1 MSDSLIYKK
10 LSNVQLALMRKDIKK
25 TGFNKF
31 KKYRYYTLDD
41 LMAPCIEECNHEGLT
56 FFFNFRNGEAIIRL
70 HEWEKPEKG
79 ITCGLPFP
87 DLINPDEDAKN
98 KNNLLIQDLGAAVTY
113 LKRYL
118 LINLFDITDVE
129 LIDSDDASSAH
140 KDTKESKQVKKENR
154 EPRDLNLQ
162 ELLDN
167 ALTALKKKGL
177 SYEEITPYAVKKCIE
192 KMDKFT
198 KEENLQIY
206 AFVNEYFNKKGA
218 SA

>member
-1 MSDSLIYKK
+1 MNKSRIYEK
-10 LSNVQLALMRKDIKK
+10 LSNVQLALMGRDIKK
-25 TGFNKF
+25 TGFNRF
-31 KKYRYYTLDD
+31 KKYHYYTLDD
-41 LMAPCIEECNHEGLT
+41 LIAPCIEECHREGLT

-70 HEWEKPEKG
+70 HEWENPKEG

-87 DLINPDEDAKN
+87 ELITPDDDAKN
-98 KNNLLIQDLGAAVTY
+98 KNNILVQDLGAAITY

-118 LINLFDITDVE
+118 IINLFAITDVE
-129 LIDSDDASSAH
+129 LIDSDDASSA
-140 KDTKESKQVKKENR
+140 KNTKESKQVKKENR